1 MAVPPAQ
8 RLIFETLRGRFD
20 AEGWWPAESTFEMM
34 VGAILVQNTAWR
46 NVETSIRALRDRAL
60 LDPVALAAIPAEALA
75 EVIRPSGFMTAKSRS
90 AVALARWVVETG
102 ALETGAAGRSEPG
115 GSTPSGISDR
125 TDAELRE
132 ELLALPGIGPETADV
147 IGLYAFDR
155 PAFIWDTYA
164 RRMLTAVGYPVPG
177 SYPAAR
183 RALAATVEAAGFS
196 VPEYR
201 EFHGLIVEA
210 GKHARSL
217 GGWDVLAAELFPA
230 R

>member
-1 MAVPPAQ
+1 
-8 RLIFETLRGRFD
+8 
-20 AEGWWPAESTFEMM
+20 MM

-46 NVETSIRALRDRAL
+46 NVERSIEALREGEL
-60 LDPVALAAIPAEALA
+60 LSPAALAEIPAEQLA
-75 EVIRPSGFMTAKSRS
+75 EVIRSSGFMTAKSRS
-90 AVALARWVVETG
+90 AAALARWVVETD
-102 ALETGAAGRSEPG
+102 ALNG
-115 GSTPSGISDR
+115 GVRAR

-183 RALAATVEAAGFS
+183 RALSATASAAGFS

-201 EFHGLIVEA
+201 EYHGLIVEA